1 MTVELG
7 QLFPRALDQP
17 SRRLPQRANQT
28 TSSTW
33 QTWMATESAPWVKV
47 RLALGQAA
55 VPSRC
60 RPRSP
65 GGAGAGGQY
74 LLGLCLT
81 AH

>member
-7 QLFPRALDQP
+7 QPFPRALDQP

-33 QTWMATESAPWVKV
+33 QTWDGDGVG
-47 RLALGQAA
+47 ALGQSA
-55 VPSRC
+55 VGAGTGRGPLALPSPI
-60 RPRSP
+60 PR
-65 GGAGAGGQY
+65 GAGAGGQY